1 MNARVD
7 LSTKVKPR
15 LTCRLCASKDLEL
28 VVPMEAI
35 PQGDGYVP
43 PERVEETKYLFPHGA
58 NFCRTCGHVQTTVDV
73 DQSFIYKHYIWT
85 TGISPGLAASYK
97 QYVDELATRFF
108 PNGGAFATE
117 IGCNDG
123 TFTRIMRDRGFKVLG
138 VEPAANLAERLTKD
152 GIDVVCDFFTEKV
165 AKDIIKTRGQA
176 DLIVANHVFANIN
189 DNDEIIRGVKTLLK
203 PDGVFSVQVFYLYD
217 VMRSF
222 LLENFNHEHPSY
234 MYVRALR
241 QFFDRF
247 GMELFDVKRVETKGG
262 SIRCFVQHK
271 GGNRAIGPGV
281 KELIDKEEA
290 MGLHKAETYKLL
302 RDHISETRANFAK
315 QLAPLKKAG
324 KKIAAYGTSI
334 GATVFTY
341 QYHLGEFIDFFVDDD
356 KSRHGLVTPGFGIP
370 VYSSDAIYERKPDV
384 VVITAPLYADI
395 IIGKHQKYLD
405 QGGKFMVFR
414 PAFKVIS
421 R

>member
-165 AKDIIKTRGQA
+165 AKDKGLQLVLPKAVAFVADDSLNVTADVIKE
-176 DLIVANHVFANIN
+176 LN
-189 DNDEIIRGVKTLLK
+189 DNYKSAAPAPAAPSGDK
-203 PDGVFSVQVFYLYD
+203 P
-217 VMRSF
+217 
-222 LLENFNHEHPSY
+222 
-234 MYVRALR
+234 A
-241 QFFDRF
+241 
-247 GMELFDVKRVETKGG
+247 
-262 SIRCFVQHK
+262 
-271 GGNRAIGPGV
+271 
-281 KELIDKEEA
+281 
-290 MGLHKAETYKLL
+290 
-302 RDHISETRANFAK
+302 AK
-315 QLAPLKKAG
+315 
-324 KKIAAYGTSI
+324 
-334 GATVFTY
+334 
-341 QYHLGEFIDFFVDDD
+341 
-356 KSRHGLVTPGFGIP
+356 
-370 VYSSDAIYERKPDV
+370 
-384 VVITAPLYADI
+384 
-395 IIGKHQKYLD
+395 
-405 QGGKFMVFR
+405 
-414 PAFKVIS
+414 
-421 R
+421 